1 MSLATHA
8 VTNQSIV
15 RMRRRQRANP
25 EAFPLAGA
33 KARQCDTAGGARR
46 RLRVLI
52 ALVAVLAL
60 PSLCGEA
67 AAQEA
72 GEAASQETTYGGAA
86 IGNVLETLHLRQ
98 TPPPAPD
105 FVVRSRPAPDSLEY
119 QPMKPTEKPTG
130 KKTPAQLDA
139 LGAELEGALERNRKA
154 GARVA
159 VPDPAPRRAAPRRAA
174 AAAKP
179 PRQQAN

>member
-1 MSLATHA
+1 
-8 VTNQSIV
+8 
-15 RMRRRQRANP
+15 MRRRQRANP
-25 EAFPLAGA
+25 EALPLAGA
-33 KARQCDTAGGARR
+33 NARQCDTGGGAAR

-52 ALVAVLAL
+52 ALAAAVALSSL
-60 PSLCGEA
+60 PGEA

-72 GEAASQETTYGGAA
+72 EGPETVSGGAMV
-86 IGNVLETLHLRQ
+86 GNVLETLRLRQ
-98 TPPPAPD
+98 TPPPAQD
-105 FVVRSRPAPDSLEY
+105 FVVRSRPAPDQLQY

-139 LGAELEGALERNRKA
+139 LGAELQGALEQNRKA

-159 VPDPAPRRAAPRRAA
+159 APDPAPRPAARRA

-179 PRQQAN
+179 PRDQAN

>member
-25 EAFPLAGA
+25 EALPLAGA
-33 KARQCDTAGGARR
+33 NARQCDTGGGAAR

-52 ALVAVLAL
+52 ALAAALAL
-60 PSLCGEA
+60 SSLPGEA

-72 GEAASQETTYGGAA
+72 EGQETVTGGAMV
-86 IGNVLETLHLRQ
+86 GNVLETLRLRQ
-98 TPPPAPD
+98 TPPPAQD
-105 FVVRSRPAPDSLEY
+105 FVVRSRPAPDQLQY

-139 LGAELEGALERNRKA
+139 LGAELQGALEQNRKA
-154 GARVA
+154 GARAA
-159 VPDPAPRRAAPRRAA
+159 VPDPAPRPATPRRAA
-174 AAAKP
+174 SAKP
-179 PRQQAN
+179 PREQAN

>member
-25 EAFPLAGA
+25 EALPLAGA
-33 KARQCDTAGGARR
+33 NARQCDTGGGAAR

-52 ALVAVLAL
+52 ALAAALAL
-60 PSLCGEA
+60 SSLRGEA

-72 GEAASQETTYGGAA
+72 GEAAAQEATSGGAMV
-86 IGNVLETLHLRQ
+86 GNVLETLHLRQ
-98 TPPPAPD
+98 TPPPAQD
-105 FVVRSRPAPDSLEY
+105 FVVRSRPAPDQLQY
-119 QPMKPTEKPTG
+119 QPMKPTEKPAG

-139 LGAELEGALERNRKA
+139 LGAELQGALEQNRKA

-159 VPDPAPRRAAPRRAA
+159 VPDPAPRPATPRRA

-179 PRQQAN
+179 PREQAN

>member
-25 EAFPLAGA
+25 EALPLAGA
-33 KARQCDTAGGARR
+33 NARQCDTGGGAAR

-52 ALVAVLAL
+52 ALAAAVALSSL
-60 PSLCGEA
+60 PGEA

-72 GEAASQETTYGGAA
+72 EAQEGVSGGA
-86 IGNVLETLHLRQ
+86 IVGNVLETLHLRQ
-98 TPPPAPD
+98 TPPPAQD
-105 FVVRSRPAPDSLEY
+105 FVVRSRPAPDQLQY

-139 LGAELEGALERNRKA
+139 LGAELQGALEQNRKA

-159 VPDPAPRRAAPRRAA
+159 VPDPAPRPAAPRRAA
-174 AAAKP
+174 AAKP
-179 PRQQAN
+179 PREQAN

>member
-25 EAFPLAGA
+25 EALPLAGA
-33 KARQCDTAGGARR
+33 KARQCDTAGGAAR

-52 ALVAVLAL
+52 ALAAALAL
-60 PSLCGEA
+60 PSVRGEA

-72 GEAASQETTYGGAA
+72 GEAAAQETASGGAMV
-86 IGNVLETLHLRQ
+86 GNVLETLHLRQ
-98 TPPPAPD
+98 TPPPAQD
-105 FVVRSRPAPDSLEY
+105 FVVRSRPAPDQLQY

-139 LGAELEGALERNRKA
+139 LGAELQGALEQNRKA

-159 VPDPAPRRAAPRRAA
+159 VPDPAPRPATPRRA

-179 PRQQAN
+179 PRE

>member
-25 EAFPLAGA
+25 EALPLAGA
-33 KARQCDTAGGARR
+33 KARQCDTAGGAAR

-52 ALVAVLAL
+52 ALAAALAL
-60 PSLCGEA
+60 PSLRGEA

-72 GEAASQETTYGGAA
+72 GEAAAQETASGGAMV
-86 IGNVLETLHLRQ
+86 GNVLETLHLRQ
-98 TPPPAPD
+98 TPPPAQD
-105 FVVRSRPAPDSLEY
+105 FVVRSRPAPDQLQY

-139 LGAELEGALERNRKA
+139 LGAELQGALEQNRKA

-159 VPDPAPRRAAPRRAA
+159 VPDPAPRPATPRRA

-179 PRQQAN
+179 PREQAN

>member
-8 VTNQSIV
+8 VTTQSIV
-15 RMRRRQRANP
+15 RTRRRQRANP
-25 EAFPLAGA
+25 EALPFAGA
-33 KARQCDTAGGARR
+33 KARQCDTASGAARR
-46 RLRVLI
+46 VRILI
-52 ALVAVLAL
+52 TLAVALAPA
-60 PSLCGEA
+60 SLCDGA

-72 GEAASQETTYGGAA
+72 EAQEGVSGGA
-86 IGNVLETLHLRQ
+86 IVGNVLETLHLRQ
-98 TPPPAPD
+98 TPPPAQD
-105 FVVRSRPAPDSLEY
+105 FVVRSRPAPDELQF

-154 GARVA
+154 AARVA
-159 VPDPAPRRAAPRRAA
+159 VPDSASRPATPRRA

-179 PRQQAN
+179 PREQAN

>member
-8 VTNQSIV
+8 VMNQSIV

-25 EAFPLAGA
+25 EALPLAGA
-33 KARQCDTAGGARR
+33 KARQCDTAGGAAR

-52 ALVAVLAL
+52 ALAAALAL
-60 PSLCGEA
+60 PSLSGEA

-72 GEAASQETTYGGAA
+72 EAQEAVSGGAMV
-86 IGNVLETLHLRQ
+86 GNVLETLHLRQ
-98 TPPPAPD
+98 TPPPAQD

-139 LGAELEGALERNRKA
+139 LGAELEGALEQNRKA

-159 VPDPAPRRAAPRRAA
+159 VPGPAPRHATPRRA

-179 PRQQAN
+179 PREQAN

>member
-25 EAFPLAGA
+25 EALPLAGA
-33 KARQCDTAGGARR
+33 NARQCDTGGGAAR

-52 ALVAVLAL
+52 ALAAALAL
-60 PSLCGEA
+60 SSLPGEA

-72 GEAASQETTYGGAA
+72 EGPETVSGGAMV
-86 IGNVLETLHLRQ
+86 GNVLETLHLRQ
-98 TPPPAPD
+98 TPPPAQD
-105 FVVRSRPAPDSLEY
+105 FVVRSRPAPDQLQY

-139 LGAELEGALERNRKA
+139 LGAELQGALEQNRKA

-159 VPDPAPRRAAPRRAA
+159 VPDPAPRPATPRRA

-179 PRQQAN
+179 PREQAN

>member
-1 MSLATHA
+1 MSLPTHA

-15 RMRRRQRANP
+15 RMRMRQRANP
-25 EAFPLAGA
+25 EALPLAGA

-52 ALVAVLAL
+52 ALAAALAL
-60 PSLCGEA
+60 PSLRGEA

-72 GEAASQETTYGGAA
+72 APQEAEAQEPVFGAA
-86 IGNVLETLHLRQ
+86 IGDVLETLHLRQ
-98 TPPPAPD
+98 TPPPAQD
-105 FVVRSRPAPDSLEY
+105 FVVRSRPAPDSLHY

-139 LGAELEGALERNRKA
+139 LGAELQGALERNRKA

-159 VPDPAPRRAAPRRAA
+159 VPDPAARPATPRRAV
-174 AAAKP
+174 AAKP
-179 PRQQAN
+179 PRDQAN

>member
-25 EAFPLAGA
+25 EALPLAGA
-33 KARQCDTAGGARR
+33 NARQCDTGGGAAR

-52 ALVAVLAL
+52 ALAAALAL
-60 PSLCGEA
+60 PSLRGEA

-72 GEAASQETTYGGAA
+72 GAAAAQETASGGAMV
-86 IGNVLETLHLRQ
+86 GNVLETLHLRQ
-98 TPPPAPD
+98 TPPPAQD
-105 FVVRSRPAPDSLEY
+105 FVVRSRPAPDQLQY

-139 LGAELEGALERNRKA
+139 LGAELQGALEQNRKA

-159 VPDPAPRRAAPRRAA
+159 VPDPAPRPATPRRA

-179 PRQQAN
+179 PREQAN

>member
-25 EAFPLAGA
+25 EALPLAGA
-33 KARQCDTAGGARR
+33 NARQCDTGGGAAR

-52 ALVAVLAL
+52 ALAAALAL
-60 PSLCGEA
+60 SSLRGEA

-72 GEAASQETTYGGAA
+72 EGQETVSGGAMV
-86 IGNVLETLHLRQ
+86 GNVLETLHLRQ
-98 TPPPAPD
+98 TPPPAQD
-105 FVVRSRPAPDSLEY
+105 FVVRSRPAPDQLQY

-139 LGAELEGALERNRKA
+139 LGAELQGALEQNRKA

-159 VPDPAPRRAAPRRAA
+159 VPDPAPRPAASKRA

-179 PRQQAN
+179 PREQAN

>member
-8 VTNQSIV
+8 VMNQSIV

-25 EAFPLAGA
+25 EALPLAGA
-33 KARQCDTAGGARR
+33 KARQCDTAGGAAT

-52 ALVAVLAL
+52 AFAAALAL
-60 PSLCGEA
+60 SSLCGEA

-72 GEAASQETTYGGAA
+72 GEAGAQEAASGGAV

-98 TPPPAPD
+98 TPPPPQD
-105 FVVRSRPAPDSLEY
+105 FVVRSRPAPDSLQY

-130 KKTPAQLDA
+130 KKTPTQLDA
-139 LGAELEGALERNRKA
+139 LGAELQGALEQNRKA

-159 VPDPAPRRAAPRRAA
+159 VPDPAPRPATPRRA

-179 PRQQAN
+179 PREQAN

>member
-15 RMRRRQRANP
+15 RIRRRQRANP
-25 EAFPLAGA
+25 EALPLAGA
-33 KARQCDTAGGARR
+33 NARQCDTGGGAAR

-52 ALVAVLAL
+52 ALAAALAL
-60 PSLCGEA
+60 SSLPGEA

-72 GEAASQETTYGGAA
+72 EGQETVSGGAMV
-86 IGNVLETLHLRQ
+86 GNVLETLRLRQ
-98 TPPPAPD
+98 TPPPAQD
-105 FVVRSRPAPDSLEY
+105 FVVRSRPAPDQLQY

-139 LGAELEGALERNRKA
+139 LGAELQGALEQNRKA

-159 VPDPAPRRAAPRRAA
+159 VPDPAPRPATPRRA

-179 PRQQAN
+179 PREQAN

>member
-25 EAFPLAGA
+25 EALPLAGA
-33 KARQCDTAGGARR
+33 KARHCDTAGGAGG
-46 RLRVLI
+46 RLCVLI
-52 ALVAVLAL
+52 ALAAALVLPGL
-60 PSLCGEA
+60 RGEA

-72 GEAASQETTYGGAA
+72 ASGGAM

-98 TPPPAPD
+98 EPPPQQD
-105 FVVRSRPAPDSLEY
+105 FVVRSRPAPDSLDY
-119 QPMKPTEKPTG
+119 QPMKPTEPPTG

-139 LGAELEGALERNRKA
+139 LGAELEGALQRNRKA

-159 VPDPAPRRAAPRRAA
+159 VPDPAPRPAPRRAA
-174 AAAKP
+174 AAKP
-179 PRQQAN
+179 PRNQAN

>member
-25 EAFPLAGA
+25 EALPLAGA
-33 KARQCDTAGGARR
+33 NARQCDTGGGAAR

-52 ALVAVLAL
+52 ALAAALAL
-60 PSLCGEA
+60 SSLPGEA

-72 GEAASQETTYGGAA
+72 EGQETVTGGAMV
-86 IGNVLETLHLRQ
+86 GNVLETLRLRQ
-98 TPPPAPD
+98 TPPPAQD
-105 FVVRSRPAPDSLEY
+105 FVVRSRPAPDQLQY

-139 LGAELEGALERNRKA
+139 LGAELQGALEQNRKA

-159 VPDPAPRRAAPRRAA
+159 VPDPAPRPATPRRA

-179 PRQQAN
+179 PRDQAN

>member
-25 EAFPLAGA
+25 EALPLAGA
-33 KARQCDTAGGARR
+33 KARQCDTAGGAAR

-52 ALVAVLAL
+52 ALAAALAL
-60 PSLCGEA
+60 PSVRGEA

-72 GEAASQETTYGGAA
+72 GEAAAQETASGGAMV
-86 IGNVLETLHLRQ
+86 GNVLETLHLRQ
-98 TPPPAPD
+98 TPPPAQD
-105 FVVRSRPAPDSLEY
+105 FVVRSRPAPDQLQY

-139 LGAELEGALERNRKA
+139 LGAELQGALEQNRKA

-159 VPDPAPRRAAPRRAA
+159 VPDPAPRPATPRRA

-179 PRQQAN
+179 PREQAN

>member
-25 EAFPLAGA
+25 EALPLAGA
-33 KARQCDTAGGARR
+33 KARQCDTAGGAARR
-46 RLRVLI
+46 VRVLI
-52 ALVAVLAL
+52 ALAAALAL
-60 PSLCGEA
+60 PSLRGEA

-72 GEAASQETTYGGAA
+72 GEAAAQETASGGAMV
-86 IGNVLETLHLRQ
+86 GNVLETLHLRQ
-98 TPPPAPD
+98 TPPPAQD
-105 FVVRSRPAPDSLEY
+105 FVVRSRPAPDQLQY

-139 LGAELEGALERNRKA
+139 LGAELQGALEQNRKA

-159 VPDPAPRRAAPRRAA
+159 VPDPAPRPATPRRA

-179 PRQQAN
+179 PREQAN

>member
-8 VTNQSIV
+8 VTTQSIV
-15 RMRRRQRANP
+15 RTRRRQRANP
-25 EAFPLAGA
+25 EALPFAGA
-33 KARQCDTAGGARR
+33 KARQCDTAGGAAR
-46 RLRVLI
+46 RLRILI
-52 ALVAVLAL
+52 TLAVALAPA
-60 PSLCGEA
+60 SLCDGA

-72 GEAASQETTYGGAA
+72 EAQEGVSGGA
-86 IGNVLETLHLRQ
+86 IVGNVLETLHLRQ
-98 TPPPAPD
+98 TPPPAQD
-105 FVVRSRPAPDSLEY
+105 FVVRSRPAPDELQF

-154 GARVA
+154 AARVA
-159 VPDPAPRRAAPRRAA
+159 VPDSASRPATPRRA

-179 PRQQAN
+179 PREQAN

>member
-25 EAFPLAGA
+25 EALPLAGP
-33 KARQCDTAGGARR
+33 KARQCDTAGGAARR
-46 RLRVLI
+46 VRVLI
-52 ALVAVLAL
+52 ALAAALAL

-72 GEAASQETTYGGAA
+72 GEAAAQETASGGAMV
-86 IGNVLETLHLRQ
+86 GNVLETLHLRQ
-98 TPPPAPD
+98 TPPPAQD
-105 FVVRSRPAPDSLEY
+105 FVVRSRPAPDQLQY

-139 LGAELEGALERNRKA
+139 LGAELQGALEQNRKA
-154 GARVA
+154 GARVT
-159 VPDPAPRRAAPRRAA
+159 VPDPAPRPATPRRA

-179 PRQQAN
+179 PREQAN

>member
-1 MSLATHA
+1 MSLPTHA

-25 EAFPLAGA
+25 EALPLAGA

-52 ALVAVLAL
+52 ALAAALAL
-60 PSLCGEA
+60 PSLCGDA

-72 GEAASQETTYGGAA
+72 GEAAAQNAVSGGAV
-86 IGNVLETLHLRQ
+86 IGDVLETLHLRQ
-98 TPPPAPD
+98 TPPPPQD
-105 FVVRSRPAPDSLEY
+105 FVVRSRPAPDSLHY

-154 GARVA
+154 AARVA
-159 VPDPAPRRAAPRRAA
+159 VPDSASRPATPRRA

-179 PRQQAN
+179 PREQAN

>member
-8 VTNQSIV
+8 VTTQSIV

-25 EAFPLAGA
+25 EAFPFVGA
-33 KARQCDTAGGARR
+33 KARQCDTAGGAAR
-46 RLRVLI
+46 RLRILI
-52 ALVAVLAL
+52 TLAVALAL
-60 PSLCGEA
+60 PSLCDEA

-72 GEAASQETTYGGAA
+72 EAPKAVSGGAMV
-86 IGNVLETLHLRQ
+86 GDVLDTLHLRQ
-98 TPPPAPD
+98 TPPPAQD
-105 FVVRSRPAPDSLEY
+105 FVVRSRPAPDQLHY
-119 QPMKPTEKPTG
+119 QPMKPTEAPTA

-139 LGAELEGALERNRKA
+139 LGAELEGALEQNRKK

-159 VPDPAPRRAAPRRAA
+159 VPDLASRPATPRRA

-179 PRQQAN
+179 PREQAN

>member
-25 EAFPLAGA
+25 EALPLAGA
-33 KARQCDTAGGARR
+33 NARQCDTGGGAAR
-46 RLRVLI
+46 RLGVLI
-52 ALVAVLAL
+52 ALAAALAL
-60 PSLCGEA
+60 SSLRGEA

-72 GEAASQETTYGGAA
+72 EGQETVSGGAMV
-86 IGNVLETLHLRQ
+86 GNVLETLHLRQ
-98 TPPPAPD
+98 TPPPAQD
-105 FVVRSRPAPDSLEY
+105 FVVRSRPAPDELQF

-154 GARVA
+154 AARVA
-159 VPDPAPRRAAPRRAA
+159 VPDSASRPATPRRA

-179 PRQQAN
+179 PREQAN

>member
-25 EAFPLAGA
+25 EALPLAGA
-33 KARQCDTAGGARR
+33 NARQCDTGGGAAR

-52 ALVAVLAL
+52 ALAAAVALSSL
-60 PSLCGEA
+60 PGEA

-72 GEAASQETTYGGAA
+72 EGPETVSGGAMV
-86 IGNVLETLHLRQ
+86 GNVLETLHLRQ
-98 TPPPAPD
+98 TPPPAQD
-105 FVVRSRPAPDSLEY
+105 FVVRSRPAPDQLQY

-139 LGAELEGALERNRKA
+139 LGAELQGALEQNRKA

-159 VPDPAPRRAAPRRAA
+159 VPDPAPRPATPRRA

-179 PRQQAN
+179 PREQAN

>member
-25 EAFPLAGA
+25 EALPLAGA
-33 KARQCDTAGGARR
+33 NARQCDTGGGAAR

-52 ALVAVLAL
+52 ALAAALAL
-60 PSLCGEA
+60 SSLPGEA

-72 GEAASQETTYGGAA
+72 EGQETVTGGAMV
-86 IGNVLETLHLRQ
+86 GNVLETLRLRQ
-98 TPPPAPD
+98 TPPPAQD
-105 FVVRSRPAPDSLEY
+105 FVVRSRPAPDQLQY

-139 LGAELEGALERNRKA
+139 LGAELQGALEQNRKA

-159 VPDPAPRRAAPRRAA
+159 VPDPAPRPATPRRAA
-174 AAAKP
+174 SAKP
-179 PRQQAN
+179 PREQAN

>member
-25 EAFPLAGA
+25 EALPLAGA
-33 KARQCDTAGGARR
+33 NARQCDTGGGAAR

-52 ALVAVLAL
+52 ALAAALAL
-60 PSLCGEA
+60 SSLPGEA

-72 GEAASQETTYGGAA
+72 EGQETVTGGAMV
-86 IGNVLETLHLRQ
+86 GNVLETLRLRQ
-98 TPPPAPD
+98 TPPPAQD
-105 FVVRSRPAPDSLEY
+105 FVVRSRPAPDQLQY

-139 LGAELEGALERNRKA
+139 LGAELQGALEQNWKA
-154 GARVA
+154 GARAA
-159 VPDPAPRRAAPRRAA
+159 VPDPAPRPATPRRA

-179 PRQQAN
+179 PREQAN

>member
-25 EAFPLAGA
+25 EALPLAGA
-33 KARQCDTAGGARR
+33 NARQCDTGGGAAR

-52 ALVAVLAL
+52 ALAAALAL
-60 PSLCGEA
+60 SSLPGEA

-72 GEAASQETTYGGAA
+72 EGQETVTGGAMV
-86 IGNVLETLHLRQ
+86 GNVLETLRLRQ
-98 TPPPAPD
+98 TPPPAQD
-105 FVVRSRPAPDSLEY
+105 FVVRSRPAPDQLQY

-139 LGAELEGALERNRKA
+139 LGAELQGALEQNRKA
-154 GARVA
+154 GARAA
-159 VPDPAPRRAAPRRAA
+159 VPDPAPRPATPRRA

-179 PRQQAN
+179 PREQAN

>member
-25 EAFPLAGA
+25 EALPFAGA
-33 KARQCDTAGGARR
+33 KARQCDTAGGGRR
-46 RLRVLI
+46 RGR
-52 ALVAVLAL
+52 ALVAIAAAL
-60 PSLCGEA
+60 LLPCLCGGA

-72 GEAASQETTYGGAA
+72 VSGGAV
-86 IGNVLETLHLRQ
+86 IGDVLDALHLRQ
-98 TPPPAPD
+98 EPPPQAD
-105 FVVRSRPAPDSLEY
+105 FVVRSRPAPDSLDY
-119 QPMKPTEKPTG
+119 RPMKPTETPSG

-139 LGAELEGALERNRKA
+139 LGADLEGALERNRKA

-159 VPDPAPRRAAPRRAA
+159 VPDPAPRPAPRRAA
-174 AAAKP
+174 AAKP
-179 PRQQAN
+179 PRDQAN

>member
-25 EAFPLAGA
+25 EALPLAGA
-33 KARQCDTAGGARR
+33 KARQCDTAGGAAR

-52 ALVAVLAL
+52 ALAAALAL
-60 PSLCGEA
+60 PSLRGEA

-72 GEAASQETTYGGAA
+72 GEAAAQETASGGAMV
-86 IGNVLETLHLRQ
+86 GNVLETLHLRQ
-98 TPPPAPD
+98 TPPPAQD
-105 FVVRSRPAPDSLEY
+105 FVVRSRPAPDQLQY

-139 LGAELEGALERNRKA
+139 LGAELQGALEQNRKA
-154 GARVA
+154 GARVT
-159 VPDPAPRRAAPRRAA
+159 VPDPAPRPATPRRA

-179 PRQQAN
+179 PRE